1 MNTNTIS
8 LILLMISSIAI
19 IVLFSAISKNN
30 SNSKQKNQLKRFF
43 LLDLFNILIIL
54 IGQILQLAYAE
65 KYNISP
71 IYFDYFVY
79 IGTIYLPVTFLFTGL
94 SFNNVKFSKK
104 YLLLCIIPT
113 ISLITLWTND
123 YHHLFYKYY
132 STSVSEA
139 VYGPFLSVHNIY
151 SYLLLTIS
159 FLIML
164 KNSVANG
171 GLFSKQSILL
181 LLGVAAPV
189 SINILGTLKIIPMT
203 IYWTPITFTITV
215 AFIAVAIFK
224 FNFLGVAPIALRKI
238 IDRISDS
245 FIVLNEEN
253 LIADYNKTFLN
264 TFKIKDGNKY
274 IGYDIK
280 SFLNKINLYLDY
292 NKIVDYITEINGTNK
307 SKSFELHVKKIDRY
321 FNTEITSIISNGQH
335 LGTLILFKD
344 ITQHKKD
351 IATIKDNQSVLM
363 EKERLATLGA
373 MIGGVAHN
381 LKTPI
386 MSIAGATE
394 GLEDLVNEYKNSVG
408 DPEVTVEDHHAI
420 AGDMMDWV
428 KKIRSYDG
436 YMSDI
441 ITAVKGQAVNM
452 NDNQDESFTVDE
464 LLSRVNILMKH
475 ELKEGQ
481 VALNEQV
488 SIDNSVKF
496 DGNVN
501 SLVQVVNNL
510 ISNAIQS
517 YPPVDP
523 SEALSATGSSFIK
536 GNGAD
541 NGSGAAIGQ
550 KITNIQTSRTID
562 LIISSKNDNIQIS
575 VVDHGSGMTDEV
587 KNKLFKEMITTKGHN
602 GSGLGLFMSYSTVK
616 GNFHGDMNFTSE
628 LGKGTTF
635 NIILPRK

>member
-1 MNTNTIS
+1 MHSIVDVPFVLLLLSN
-8 LILLMISSIAI
+8 ILLVTLIGYLITHKVKKYMYKIF
-19 IVLFSAISKNN
+19 V
-30 SNSKQKNQLKRFF
+30 F
-43 LLDLFNILIIL
+43 LLINCFIICFGVLIQTLSFDCFGIDP
-54 IGQILQLAYAE
+54 YKFE
-65 KYNISP
+65 
-71 IYFDYFVY
+71 YFIY
-79 IGTIYLPVTFLFTGL
+79 IGTVYNPVF
-94 SFNNVKFSKK
+94 V
-104 YLLLCIIPT
+104 YLLGKSYSRQINKFEKKDCLLFLIPT
-113 ISLITLWTND
+113 ISLLVLYTNNI
-123 YHHLFYKYY
+123 HHLFFKVY
-132 STSVSEA
+132 SMDMAQGEM
-139 VYGPFLSVHNIY
+139 GPYMLFHSIY
-151 SYLLLTIS
+151 SYALIAIGVFNLTSATIRNSGFFSSQSMLLIIGIIVPI
-159 FLIML
+159 LI
-164 KNSVANG
+164 
-171 GLFSKQSILL
+171 
-181 LLGVAAPV
+181 
-189 SINILGTLKIIPMT
+189 
-203 IYWTPITFTITV
+203 
-215 AFIAVAIFK
+215 
-224 FNFLGVAPIALRKI
+224 NFLGTIKVISLSVMVLPILFTFSALCFGLSIMKYNILSITPIALQI
-238 IDRISDS
+238 IVNKISDS
-245 FIVLNEEN
+245 YLVLGNDDQIIDYNSTFSKTFKLHDKESSRGMYFKDFLYSTGIYLNYNN
-253 LIADYNKTFLN
+253 LIKIIKEVRVDNKTRSSEVFIKN
-264 TFKIKDGNKY
+264 FKKY
-274 IGYDIK
+274 FSIE
-280 SFLNKINLYLDY
+280 
-292 NKIVDYITEINGTNK
+292 ITNIINK
-307 SKSFELHVKKIDRY
+307 S
-321 FNTEITSIISNGQH
+321 NSIGI
-335 LGTLILFKD
+335 LILFKD

-351 IATIKDNQSVLM
+351 IETIKDNQSVLM

>member
-1 MNTNTIS
+1 MTTELLS
-8 LILLMISSIAI
+8 LILLMISSLAI
-19 IVLFSAISKNN
+19 LILLGLISKNTN
-30 SNSKQKNQLKRFF
+30 HNQIKRFF
-43 LLDLFNILIIL
+43 IIDLFNLLIVL
-54 IGQILQLAYAE
+54 IGQMCQIAFAD
-65 KYNISP
+65 KYNIKP

-79 IGTIYLPVTFLFTGL
+79 IGTVFLPVSLLFTAL
-94 SFNNVKFSKK
+94 AFNNTKK
-104 YLLLCIIPT
+104 SIMKLHRFLYIMPI
-113 ISLITLWTND
+113 ISLIALWTND
-123 YHHLFYKYY
+123 IHHLFFVKY
-132 STSVSEA
+132 STNMSKGIA
-139 VYGPFLSVHNIY
+139 GPFMALNNIY
-151 SYLLLTIS
+151 SYGLLTIS
-159 FLIML
+159 IILML
-164 KNSVANG
+164 KNSISNG
-171 GLFSKQSILL
+171 GIFSKQTILL
-181 LLGVAAPV
+181 LLGISAPIIV
-189 SINILGTLKIIPMT
+189 NILGSLKIIPMT

-253 LIADYNKTFLN
+253 LIADYNETFLN
-264 TFKIKDGNKY
+264 TFKIKDGKKY

-562 LIISSKNDNIQIS
+562 LIISSKNDNILIS